1 MRHEKRV
8 CKMPKPHEK
17 RRKKFP
23 KWQGGG
29 IPRKKPRHSR
39 ENSDSPPTFVG
50 GETSS
55 AEFTPPR
62 NFRLP
67 AAIYRSRKMPG
78 FAAVN
83 CCGLFRP
90 RQMSGASK
98 PKKAASFPAA
108 FSFFLPKLKTMNRVY
123 LESCVFGKIV
133 CIFPSETGGG
143 ADCPAVIT
151 QNAFQI

>member
-1 MRHEKRV
+1 MTGEST
-8 CKMPKPHEK
+8 
-17 RRKKFP
+17 F
-23 KWQGGG
+23 
-29 IPRKKPRHSR
+29 HSR
-39 ENSDSPPTFVG
+39 VPDSPPTFVG

-62 NFRLP
+62 NFRLS
-67 AAIYRSRKMPG
+67 AAVYRSRKMPG

-108 FSFFLPKLKTMNRVY
+108 FSFFLPKLKPINRVH
-123 LESCVFGKIV
+123 LEFAVFGKFPEV
-133 CIFPSETGGG
+133 LPSETGGG
-143 ADCPAVIT
+143 GYRPAVIT

>member
-1 MRHEKRV
+1 MTGKST
-8 CKMPKPHEK
+8 
-17 RRKKFP
+17 F
-23 KWQGGG
+23 
-29 IPRKKPRHSR
+29 HSR
-39 ENSDSPPTFVG
+39 LSDSPPTFVG

-62 NFRLP
+62 NFRFS
-67 AAIYRSRKMPG
+67 AAVYRLRKMPG

-108 FSFFLPKLKTMNRVY
+108 FSFFLPKLKTINRIH
-123 LESCVFGKIV
+123 LEFSVFGELPRN
-133 CIFPSETGGG
+133 FP
-143 ADCPAVIT
+143 I
-151 QNAFQI
+151 